1 MSHAQEASCTPLF
14 QKGLQ
19 AYRLNQWDSALKA
32 WEPILAQSI
41 SCENDLGKVM
51 YYTAMMLQAQGQLDQ
66 ARIMLERTIEQA
78 EPDSNLQKAASQ
90 ALARITQSQMQAS
103 SQDEKSLKVVSWSQQ
118 QQHKAPNYLPHV
130 LRNGQVTRWNLQKM
144 PLKVFVES
152 GAKIPGW
159 KPTFNHIPFEAGAI
173 WTRASGGKIT
183 FIPTT
188 NREQADIH
196 VKWINAFSKET
207 PGRVGEQ
214 YYQMLG
220 QTLVKSEVNLA
231 TGMQGYKGF
240 LPPEYLLRITT
251 HEMGH
256 ALGLQGHSP
265 FSEDLMYW
273 EMNEAQTGRLT
284 LRDINTL
291 RLLYHMEA
299 DVDNNGAISSKEAEG
314 IYSLIEQADKALQQK
329 QYPQAEALYQKLL
342 QYKNCPNQHQ
352 LWYNLG
358 VLKAQRHEYQGA
370 ILAWENALKVQSGY
384 IPALYN
390 LSQVYFLMAQE
401 KQTTQSE
408 EVTISQL
415 EKGRYYLEM
424 CIRLYK
430 GPQWGVSGLPS
441 LEDMKSQLAKVN
453 DILHETPVSDTQENK

>member
-1 MSHAQEASCTPLF
+1 
-14 QKGLQ
+14 
-19 AYRLNQWDSALKA
+19 
-32 WEPILAQSI
+32 
-41 SCENDLGKVM
+41 
-51 YYTAMMLQAQGQLDQ
+51 
-66 ARIMLERTIEQA
+66 
-78 EPDSNLQKAASQ
+78 
-90 ALARITQSQMQAS
+90 
-103 SQDEKSLKVVSWSQQ
+103 
-118 QQHKAPNYLPHV
+118 
-130 LRNGQVTRWNLQKM
+130 
-144 PLKVFVES
+144 
-152 GAKIPGW
+152 
-159 KPTFNHIPFEAGAI
+159 
-173 WTRASGGKIT
+173 
-183 FIPTT
+183 
-188 NREQADIH
+188 
-196 VKWINAFSKET
+196 
-207 PGRVGEQ
+207 
-214 YYQMLG
+214 
-220 QTLVKSEVNLA
+220 
-231 TGMQGYKGF
+231 
-240 LPPEYLLRITT
+240 
-251 HEMGH
+251 
-256 ALGLQGHSP
+256 
-265 FSEDLMYW
+265 
-273 EMNEAQTGRLT
+273 
-284 LRDINTL
+284 
-291 RLLYHMEA
+291 MEA